1 MTEAE
6 QIMKRCQVGTRN
18 YNEANNLHAECYR
31 VIGKL
36 LKTIEDMESKESN
49 PIKDGWQLSVA
60 DGHSGYGVYAH
71 MNEYP
76 EEGAFLLLPIKE
88 LESQEPVAWMD
99 ADGNV
104 SDNNDHKCFPIP
116 LYTHP
121 PQRTEQEPVA
131 CDGDFPEGFDESLG
145 IPAQALRQ
153 ANAALCEVTNNRMWD
168 VPALAERMLLFCR
181 NTHPPQRTEQE
192 PVGFAG
198 IEMWIGNTRIKKLMT
213 QTELHSAID
222 PWAIVKFNSDSCI
235 DALKEKNN
243 A

>member
-88 LESQEPVAWMD
+88 LESQEPIYQYQLASGAWID
-99 ADGNV
+99 QTKESHDYNV
-104 SDNNDHKCFPIP
+104 RH
-116 LYTHP
+116 
-121 PQRTEQEPVA
+121 
-131 CDGDFPEGFDESLG
+131 G
-145 IPAQALRQ
+145 QATVRVL
-153 ANAALCEVTNNRMWD
+153 
-168 VPALAERMLLFCR
+168 
-181 NTHPPQRTEQE
+181 NTHPPQRTWAGLTEQE
-192 PVGFAG
+192 QGAIMEDINAYGAKLYSFADA
-198 IEMWIGNTRIKKLMT
+198 IEAK
-213 QTELHSAID
+213 
-222 PWAIVKFNSDSCI
+222 
-235 DALKEKNN
+235 LKERNT
-243 A
+243 

>member
-121 PQRTEQEPVA
+121 PQRTWQGLTDEDIRPLCKEWWMVDTAKQWVA
-131 CDGDFPEGFDESLG
+131 
-145 IPAQALRQ
+145 I
-153 ANAALCEVTNNRMWD
+153 
-168 VPALAERMLLFCR
+168 
-181 NTHPPQRTEQE
+181 
-192 PVGFAG
+192 
-198 IEMWIGNTRIKKLMT
+198 IEAK
-213 QTELHSAID
+213 
-222 PWAIVKFNSDSCI
+222 
-235 DALKEKNN
+235 LKERNS
-243 A
+243 